1 MAQYVMP
8 RPVSIPKPFTVTM
21 EPPATLTRLGVTEL
35 TLATATSSMVMELV
49 LQSWPLSD
57 TSTVVLPLT
66 DATDMHS
73 TTPDDTGSACTTVTP
88 PIRHHADAPS
98 STADTW
104 IAVTEEPPAMSTT
117 DGSTRP
123 TVTTP

>member
-73 TTPDDTGSACTTVTP
+73 TTPDDTDSACTTVTP
-88 PIRHHADAPS
+88 PIRHHADPARDVS
-98 STADTW
+98 SVMTDT
-104 IAVTEEPPAMSTT
+104 IEPPAMSTT
-117 DGSTRP
+117 DG
-123 TVTTP
+123 